1 MHRKGDKPMRIDG
14 KDKVKERIKVFE
26 NDRYT
31 TYLYIFENGNKYT
44 DIVPKW
50 KQKDFGTEIYKTPE
64 EKLESQLDKLV
75 YKRC

>member
-1 MHRKGDKPMRIDG
+1 MRIDG

-44 DIVPKW
+44 DTVPKW
-50 KQKDFGTEIYKTPE
+50 KQKEFTDIIYKIPE

>member
-1 MHRKGDKPMRIDG
+1 MRIDG

-26 NDRYT
+26 NDRYI

-44 DIVPKW
+44 DTVPKW
-50 KQKDFGTEIYKTPE
+50 KQKDFTDVIYKTPE

-75 YKRC
+75 YRR

>member
-1 MHRKGDKPMRIDG
+1 MRIDG

-44 DIVPKW
+44 DTVPKW
-50 KQKDFGTEIYKTPE
+50 KQKDFTDVIYKTQE
-64 EKLESQLDKLV
+64 ERLEKLSLK
-75 YKRC
+75 KGGR